1 MKVILNSHLRVL
13 LQLEKSTSFI
23 QSRQIY
29 SITRRVMQQ
38 NSLRA
43 AYYRGGTSRAVIFR
57 QEDLPPDR
65 DEWGPIFRGV
75 IGSPDP
81 NGRQLDGLGGGISS
95 LSKVC
100 VVGPPSHQDAEVDYT
115 FVAVGVKDD
124 EVDMS
129 ANCGN
134 MTSAIGPFAIEAGLV
149 SAGANGERVLKIHNT
164 NTGKLIEAAFAV
176 EDGEVV
182 MKGDYAIDGVAGTA
196 AKIRLAFVSPGGS
209 KTGKIL
215 PTDSVNDTFDG
226 LKATCIDV
234 GNPCVFVQASDLNVP
249 SSILPDELLAHP
261 TLLDQLETIRRKAAV
276 RMRLASDEANVSG
289 SIPKIAMV
297 SRPHAHKILSG
308 AELSEESADLVVR
321 AISVGQPHR
330 AVPVTVALAL
340 AAASKLQSSVVYR
353 NTSQNPVDPDG
364 TTICHSS
371 GRLLVT
377 ADVDSKGDVK
387 SATVFRTA
395 RRIMEGTVYWK

>member
-1 MKVILNSHLRVL
+1 MKAILNSPLRAL
-13 LQLEKSTSFI
+13 LQPKKSASFT

-29 SITRRVMQQ
+29 QGTRGVMQQ

-57 QEDLPPDR
+57 QEDLPPNR
-65 DEWGPIFRGV
+65 DEWAPIFRGV

-100 VVGPPSHQDAEVDYT
+100 VVGPSSHQEAEVDYT

-124 EVDMS
+124 EVDTS

-134 MTSAIGPFAIEAGLV
+134 MTSAIGPFAVEAGLV
-149 SAGANGERVLKIHNT
+149 SAGTNSERVLKIHNT
-164 NTGKLIEAAFAV
+164 NTGKLIEATFAV
-176 EDGEVV
+176 EDGEAVT
-182 MKGDYAIDGVAGTA
+182 KGDFAIDGVAGTA
-196 AKIRLAFVSPGGS
+196 AKIRLAFISPGGS

-215 PTDSVNDTFDG
+215 PTGNVNDTFDG
-226 LKATCIDV
+226 LEATCIDV
-234 GNPCVFVQASDLNVP
+234 GNPCVFVQASDLNIP
-249 SSILPDELLAHP
+249 GSILPDDVSAHP
-261 TLLDQLETIRRKAAV
+261 TLLDQLETVRRKAAV
-276 RMRLASDEANVSG
+276 RMQLASDEASVSG
-289 SIPKIAMV
+289 SIPKIAIV

-308 AELSEESADLVVR
+308 AEISEKSVDLVVR

-340 AAASKLQSSVVYR
+340 ATASKLHCSVVHK
-353 NTSQNPVDPDG
+353 NTSQIPVDSDG
-364 TTICHSS
+364 VTIGHSS
-371 GRLLVT
+371 GSLLVT
-377 ADVDSKGDVK
+377 ADIDDNGDVQ

-395 RRIMEGTVYWK
+395 RRIMEGTVFWK